1 MYLGERLKEQRKK
14 HGMSQEKLA
23 ELVGVSR
30 QAITKWEAN
39 QSMPSTEHLF
49 KLANIFQTTV
59 DMILGEEIPPA
70 EQPQPCCLYQLERAK
85 KSAQLRAK
93 RKKNIFFALLILFSY
108 LLVYILG
115 RIPGANSEQSSVMG
129 WLFGENQSQSYLY
142 GWLLKQNLFWG
153 AMVISIIPTLF
164 GKFRFSFTTLF
175 AFILGI
181 LLGEFLGE
189 NPVGAPYGQGHY
201 GWAIWGVI
209 FILSTVMGIILE
221 RLSRGI
227 LTLNSKKFWLWCA
240 ACIIVVIAV
249 VLFALFSIPRN

>member
-1 MYLGERLKEQRKK
+1 MIPTIAKEVTEMYLGERLKEQRKK

-129 WLFGENQSQSYLY
+129 WFVRGKSKPILSV
-142 GWLLKQNLFWG
+142 WLAFK
-153 AMVISIIPTLF
+153 T
-164 GKFRFSFTTLF
+164 K
-175 AFILGI
+175 FILGRHGN
-181 LLGEFLGE
+181 L
-189 NPVGAPYGQGHY
+189 HH
-201 GWAIWGVI
+201 
-209 FILSTVMGIILE
+209 SHT
-221 RLSRGI
+221 
-227 LTLNSKKFWLWCA
+227 FWE
-240 ACIIVVIAV
+240 V
-249 VLFALFSIPRN
+249 